1 MKVVCIFLRLYAVR
15 FRDEFVITGG
25 AIKLTRFMKDRLH
38 TKLEIIRL
46 EAAVEFLR
54 QKDIEGKIV
63 YLER

>member
-1 MKVVCIFLRLYAVR
+1 
-15 FRDEFVITGG
+15 
-25 AIKLTRFMKDRLH
+25 MKDRLH